1 MCLARHASGDLATLT
16 SGDVRG
22 RTPGSLTGDPQ
33 VQEAPDLD
41 AYARCY
47 AKRTQAA
54 MVLNEH
60 QLIADSL
67 HHPAAPA
74 DGAPLAMPVILFS
87 ATTGQ
92 PQPDRD
98 RYTAFHAALIA
109 SLPAGRH
116 VVLAGTTHA
125 MNQERPTE
133 LAEAI
138 ISLLDRP

>member
-1 MCLARHASGDLATLT
+1 M
-16 SGDVRG
+16 VR
-22 RTPGSLTGDPQ
+22 D
-33 VQEAPDLD
+33 
-41 AYARCY
+41 
-47 AKRTQAA
+47 
-54 MVLNEH
+54 EH

-67 HHPAAPA
+67 KVIQQRRAESP
-74 DGAPLAMPVILFS
+74 PLAMPVILFS

-92 PQPDRD
+92 PPPERE

-116 VVLAGTTHA
+116 VVLADTTHA
-125 MNQERPTE
+125 MNQERPAE